1 MFLDSEKGVE
11 MIQSNGAEAIQLLV
25 GGVLGVALSIN
36 MSNHGLSITNP
47 ETRWQSLAL
56 IGSFLFTFLIMT
68 DLVMHPSP

>member
-1 MFLDSEKGVE
+1 MLLDSEKEIV
-11 MIQSNGAEAIQLLV
+11 MIQASGAEAIQLFV

-56 IGSFLFTFLIMT
+56 IGSFLFTFLVMT
-68 DLVMHPSP
+68 DLVMNPSS